1 MPRHETAAAAAY
13 AAGMPVDDERGFR
26 IRPTWPD
33 TLVYEEWS
41 PGDDGSPRELAFACR
56 SCDEPPQVVVPSQA
70 LWGQCMPA
78 WAQGRRADIMARL
91 RSAGC
96 VPWVF
101 EPDGGWIESADGRVV
116 VRVSADHDE
125 RCGPW
130 ERITV
135 WRHAQA
141 GLVELVSFTNFGV
154 GASLRFTAG
163 DAVIFDHL
171 LDRGGQRQRIVVD
184 GTACTFA
191 FHPDERPQPVAELD
205 AWLGNRAWGP
215 VAPASSPALAGPPW
229 RRRARAVLSTLML
242 LGGVVLTAGG
252 AWMAL
257 ASDTLADRLVG
268 AIGGVFFAACAA
280 LEIRDLRASRATSPT
295 DAFAS
300 R

>member
-1 MPRHETAAAAAY
+1 
-13 AAGMPVDDERGFR
+13 MPVDDEPGFR

-33 TLVYEEWS
+33 TLVYEEWA

-56 SCDEPPQVVVPSQA
+56 CCDEPPQVVVPSQA
-70 LWGQCMPA
+70 LWGQRMPA
-78 WAQGRRADIMARL
+78 WAQGRRAEIMARL
-91 RSAGC
+91 RDAGC

-101 EPDGGWIESADGRVV
+101 EPDGGWIESADGRVL
-116 VRVSADHDE
+116 VRVTADHDE

-135 WRHAQA
+135 WRQA
-141 GLVELVSFTNFGV
+141 EAGFVELVSFTNFGV
-154 GASLRFTAG
+154 GAALRFAAG
-163 DAVIFDHL
+163 DAVVFDHL
-171 LDRGGQRQRIVVD
+171 VDRGGQRQRIVVD
-184 GTACTFA
+184 GAAGTFA

-215 VAPASSPALAGPPW
+215 VAPAPSPALAGAPW
-229 RRRARAVLSTLML
+229 RRAARAVLSTVML

-268 AIGGVFFAACAA
+268 AFGCVFFAACAA
-280 LEIRDLRASRATSPT
+280 LEIRDLTASRAKSST